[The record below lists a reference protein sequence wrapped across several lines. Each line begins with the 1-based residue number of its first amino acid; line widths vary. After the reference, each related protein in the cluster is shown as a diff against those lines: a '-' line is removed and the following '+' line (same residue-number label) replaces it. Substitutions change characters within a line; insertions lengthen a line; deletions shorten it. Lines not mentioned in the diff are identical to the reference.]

1 MVQIA
6 LLVAVLF
13 VSASAFPF
21 GFLDNLPHA
30 MDTLDDD
37 EVDDG
42 GRRAGVAGQAGMTL
56 SPDGGGSSSDS
67 SSSEEDMAT
76 MMPGIPTS
84 AVAGPIKGA
93 GAAGAAGDSSN
104 NNDAVAPAGG
114 PIIKKAMVQNAAT
127 GNSGE
132 AQAIASAYF
141 ANSLN
146 MKATTADRKR
156 HGRQSGF
163 LVALTVLGLV
173 VGVAAISIG
182 SYRHKEAI
190 LARVGWH

>member
-1 MVQIA
+1 M
-6 LLVAVLF
+6 
-13 VSASAFPF
+13 SASAAPF
-21 GFLDNLPHA
+21 RFLDNLPHA
-30 MDTLDDD
+30 MDTLDNDQL
-37 EVDDG
+37 DDG
-42 GRRAGVAGQAGMTL
+42 GRRAGVAGQAGQTL

-76 MMPGIPTS
+76 MMPGFPTS
-84 AVAGPIKGA
+84 AVAGPFQGAGAGRA

-104 NNDAVAPAGG
+104 NNDAVAPVGG
-114 PIIKKAMVQNAAT
+114 PIIGKAMVP
-127 GNSGE
+127 NSGE

-141 ANSLN
+141 ANPLN

-163 LVALTVLGLV
+163 LVAMTVLGLV
-173 VGVAAISIG
+173 ISVAAISIF

-190 LARVGWH
+190 LARVGLI